1 MLMENQNTF
10 MIELVIVLKESLRKQ
25 AFSVILL
32 VFACGGLWWMGDSD
46 KKQLQ
51 SQIVSLNTDVKAL
64 NIDMSACI
72 AQRSAQSVEISM
84 LRERIDLLTIRHR

>member
-1 MLMENQNTF
+1 MKNQNTF

-51 SQIVSLNTDVKAL
+51 AQIVSLNTDVKAL
-64 NIDMSACI
+64 NNDMSACI